1 MIVGITGGIGCGKS
15 VVSKI
20 IDLMGYPIYDSD
32 KNAKKL
38 TDESNKIRQGLIIRF
53 GQKIYEGER
62 LNRKLLAKE
71 IFTDEENRAYVNE
84 LIHPVVLDDFLQWS
98 KFQLKRSNIVFIES
112 AILFESGFYKYVD
125 KILLVTSPYD
135 LRIERI
141 KKRDKLSVE
150 DIMSR
155 LNYQLSQEYLLKRA
169 DFIVQNDEKKS
180 LLKQIYEYF
189 RGALEEQ

>member
-98 KFQLKRSNIVFIES
+98 KSQLKNNCIVFIES

-125 KILLVTSPYD
+125 KILLVTSSQD

-141 KKRDKLSVE
+141 KKRDNLPVE

-155 LNYQLSQEYLLKRA
+155 LNSQLSQDYLLERA

-180 LLKQIYEYF
+180 LLKQIIMLF
-189 RGALEEQ
+189 DSLNV